1 MAAFFED
8 PGAKLSAEGLPE
20 SRIPR
25 FVTRL
30 HVTSAPYRLVTR
42 VSYDRDLDVIG
53 AILAFAGVFLAGAV
67 SVRHTWKDRR
77 RPGAF
82 RWGVAARMA
91 GGAAATLDGAYMS
104 VLPMAVY
111 AANAKDPSMLFFGL
125 PAGFELLSWLPRLA
139 LPGAFVLVL
148 GLSLVLRDRGISK
161 RARVFFAV
169 LALAEVLFPV
179 ALAGA
184 KLL

>member
-1 MAAFFED
+1 
-8 PGAKLSAEGLPE
+8 
-20 SRIPR
+20 
-25 FVTRL
+25 
-30 HVTSAPYRLVTR
+30 
-42 VSYDRDLDVIG
+42 
-53 AILAFAGVFLAGAV
+53 
-67 SVRHTWKDRR
+67 
-77 RPGAF
+77 
-82 RWGVAARMA
+82 
-91 GGAAATLDGAYMS
+91 
-104 VLPMAVY
+104 
-111 AANAKDPSMLFFGL
+111 MLFFGL